1 MCQCCDVYIERVN
14 LLGFFV
20 SCIFFGD
27 PVVIAAFSDFWC
39 YIRRRYVDEY
49 IRVRYEPPK
58 DEVDLMR
65 HPSVAEVMGSENLEP
80 NEICQSVTVEKGPD
94 KQSVVHVRKYI
105 PAGNKG
111 HSQPVTIGQHL
122 GTNKRGIPDATMF
135 HDVEDPMGS
144 PSWNEQQP
152 FGQIL
157 KSYRYPRIATLLHW
171 ILVYCFRISPNH
183 QRLETHPHKPKINE
197 PDTLK
202 KGDNHNPESTSEPR
216 TSVAGSSDT
225 SNEHSFV
232 SNEAKDT
239 STHDQHSHNASHLN
253 DGIDRVH
260 TAPSGSSTEKEPS
273 VASDAWRPHLHSNR
287 RQDTPTSEKENKAL
301 IKYSG
306 RKQIFGMHKRS
317 GSFQESS
324 TQSPSR
330 KRAQSTSLISDL
342 IHKSYFRSPPTT
354 SAPIPSIHEPDLR
367 SSETGSRPY
376 HHADTIAKTGDE
388 KRNNTPQSEHHLYPH
403 SYLETA
409 AHPKMRNAST
419 VPTTNLMPEEPPSV
433 LTPRPVKHYVSER
446 PITDRLT
453 ADLPVRISPSAS
465 PALSAVNYKGQTSTH
480 RRPSSAPSSRQS
492 SPLSDLSFQNVW
504 IFNENEGFSEGV
516 TTIHY
521 ISNWDR
527 DNDKERIER
536 FIEYW
541 GIETM
546 ILKQAELSEQLIRYM

>member
-1 MCQCCDVYIERVN
+1 
-14 LLGFFV
+14 
-20 SCIFFGD
+20 
-27 PVVIAAFSDFWC
+27 
-39 YIRRRYVDEY
+39 
-49 IRVRYEPPK
+49 
-58 DEVDLMR
+58 
-65 HPSVAEVMGSENLEP
+65 
-80 NEICQSVTVEKGPD
+80 
-94 KQSVVHVRKYI
+94 
-105 PAGNKG
+105 
-111 HSQPVTIGQHL
+111 
-122 GTNKRGIPDATMF
+122 MF

-144 PSWNEQQP
+144 PLWNKQQP
-152 FGQIL
+152 FGQNL

-171 ILVYCFRISPNH
+171 ILVYCFRITPNH
-183 QRLETHPHKPKINE
+183 QILETHTHKPKINE

-202 KGDNHNPESTSEPR
+202 KGDSHNQESTSEPR

-232 SNEAKDT
+232 TNEAKDT
-239 STHDQHSHNASHLN
+239 STDDQHSHNASHLN
-253 DGIDRVH
+253 DGIDGVH
-260 TAPSGSSTEKEPS
+260 TAPSAIANRIPPRTKRKTGIDKVQWEK
-273 VASDAWRPHLHSNR
+273 
-287 RQDTPTSEKENKAL
+287 
-301 IKYSG
+301 
-306 RKQIFGMHKRS
+306 IFGTHKRS
-317 GSFQESS
+317 VSFQESS

-342 IHKSYFRSPPTT
+342 IHESYFKSSPTT
-354 SAPIPSIHEPDLR
+354 SAPIPSIHEPALR

-376 HHADTIAKTGDE
+376 HHADTIAKTDDE

-521 ISNWDR
+521 ISNWDC